1 MTCPEWLCTK
11 EYNFLEVPS
20 LAAKAKKKGF
30 IDRTLAGVFSFFRDA
45 IISSAYAEKKGFLQS
60 IDARVKVAIT
70 ALFLVLVTL
79 IHQLYLL
86 AALYFVVF
94 ILAIA
99 SRISVAVFISR
110 VWLFIPLFT
119 GIVVLPAIFNV
130 IVPGEPL
137 LVLGKIGNTVITI
150 TRQGVNSALFIL
162 LRVAVSV
169 STVVLLLLTTRW
181 SSILKALRIFKIPRT
196 FVFITGMTYRYI
208 HLLLRLVEEMQFA
221 VKSRL
226 IAKPRI
232 RGAQKN
238 VASQIGNLI
247 RKSMDMSEKVYL
259 SMISRGYTGEVKTLD
274 TFSLFYRDYLFISGA
289 IILISACVYLN
300 YF

>member
-1 MTCPEWLCTK
+1 MTGHEWFCTK
-11 EYNFLEVPS
+11 EYSFSEVPFP
-20 LAAKAKKKGF
+20 AAKAGKKGF
-30 IDRTLAGVFSFFRDA
+30 VDRTLGGIFSFFRDA

-70 ALFLVLVTL
+70 AAFLVLVTL
-79 IHQLYLL
+79 IHQIYLL

-94 ILAIA
+94 ILAIT
-99 SRISVAVFISR
+99 SMISAAVFISR

-137 LVLGKIGNTVITI
+137 LVLGKIGSTVVAI

-181 SSILKALRIFKIPRT
+181 HSILKALRIFKVPRT

-221 VKSRL
+221 VKSRM

-238 VASQIGNLI
+238 VASQMGNLI
-247 RKSMDMSEKVYL
+247 KKSMDMSEKVYT
-259 SMISRGYTGEVKTLD
+259 SMISRGYTGEIKTLD
-274 TFSLFYRDYLFISGA
+274 TFSLSFTDYLFITSA
-289 IILISACVYLN
+289 IILMAACVYLN